1 MTKKKT
7 TETNPGANPESAH
20 DAVNGSPENQVEGVV
35 EASDMTS
42 DANSENHSYDEL
54 VRFLAEAHAKVNE
67 SDDRVMRAQAELENV
82 RRRAQRD
89 VEGAHKFALEK
100 FVNELLPVK
109 DSLEL
114 GEAAAQAEG
123 ADADKVREGL
133 ALTSKMMGDVLG
145 KFGVTEINPLGDKFN
160 PDQHQA
166 MSMQEVPDAAPN
178 TVVNVF
184 QKGYLLNERLVRPAM
199 VVVASTGSGSELN
212 GDEPPTDAKIDEMA

>member
-7 TETNPGANPESAH
+7 TGADPESIQ
-20 DAVNGSPENQVEGVV
+20 DAADGSSSQTEEVV
-35 EASDMTS
+35 EATD
-42 DANSENHSYDEL
+42 ENGDKPGYEEL
-54 VRFLAEAHAKVNE
+54 VQMLAAAQAKVDESNE
-67 SDDRVMRAQAELENV
+67 RVLRAQAELENV

-114 GEAAAQAEG
+114 GEAAAQADG
-123 ADADKVREGL
+123 ADTEKVREGL
-133 ALTSKMMGDVLG
+133 ALTSKMMADVLS
-145 KFGVTEINPLGDKFN
+145 KFGVAEINPQGDRFD

-166 MSMQEVPDAAPN
+166 MSMQDVADAAPN

-199 VVVASTGSGSELN
+199 VVVASASSGGGAN
-212 GDEPPTDAKIDEMA
+212 GGEPPADAKIDEMA